1 VTFYTL
7 FVSAKCDTLEKEI
20 EKMINT
26 LLQYRND
33 HIFDKENE
41 YVFAMPNNIIKWGNG
56 DVAIRELSKKVKVG
70 NPAAISSNKLRKQ
83 IATVTQILNLKPQ
96 EAKQF
101 ANFMGHT
108 QKTHDEL

>member
-7 FVSAKCDTLEKEI
+7 FVSAKCGTLEKEI

-41 YVFAMPNNIIKWGNG
+41 YVFAMPNSIIRWGKG
-56 DVAIRELSKKVKVG
+56 DVAIRELSKKVKVE

-83 IATVTQILNLKPQ
+83 IATLTQILNLKPQ
-96 EAKQF
+96 EAKQWS
-101 ANFMGHT
+101 HSCWV
-108 QKTHDEL
+108 